1 METRTW
7 STAVVSTGSTPPIL
21 LINAPHRLMTRAISL
36 RCSTAFETSGMSS
49 TIPATTASRT
59 RRRGTFVDIRSVLSS
74 TAALSTEWPSANA
87 RARLACTS
95 AWNSFS
101 ACASSAATARA
112 EIGRADE
119 DEDTDALPF
128 TKGMPSSSD
137 SSSESEDEV
146 TEPASERS
154 RSEVLSPIERNV
166 IHVR

>member
-1 METRTW
+1 MY
-7 STAVVSTGSTPPIL
+7 
-21 LINAPHRLMTRAISL
+21 
-36 RCSTAFETSGMSS
+36 
-49 TIPATTASRT
+49 
-59 RRRGTFVDIRSVLSS
+59 
-74 TAALSTEWPSANA
+74 
-87 RARLACTS
+87 
-95 AWNSFS
+95 
-101 ACASSAATARA
+101 ASSLTYEKRPSTVHL
-112 EIGRADE
+112 ADE